1 MNPSIGETGSKKA
14 ETVCAKFKT
23 GEGRTGTV
31 TTRKK
36 QNAQCVRKDQ
46 NSSVQSDS
54 SQSNI
59 ETPDPVLEA
68 VQPFWYVY
76 ILCCRDGTFY
86 TGSTNRLPR
95 RLKAHNQKKGARYT
109 RSRLPVLLVYHEVFL
124 SRHDALSREWHLKQL
139 SRKEKLDL
147 ILSQNAV
154 LVDADRTGRLGKP
167 EERL

>member
-1 MNPSIGETGSKKA
+1 MQKGRNCLCKIQNGRGENWDCDHT
-14 ETVCAKFKT
+14 
-23 GEGRTGTV
+23 
-31 TTRKK
+31 KK

-95 RLKAHNQKKGARYT
+95 RLKAHNQKKARGIREAVF
-109 RSRLPVLLVYHEVFL
+109 RSFW
-124 SRHDALSREWHLKQL
+124 SITKSF
-139 SRKEKLDL
+139 
-147 ILSQNAV
+147 
-154 LVDADRTGRLGKP
+154 
-167 EERL
+167 